1 MSRTAAL
8 DVRQAAKLGET
19 RVPKPKVYGRK
30 KGAFSDITK
39 MLSSGGMGY
48 GQKPRVEEKNA
59 GVAPDA
65 QEMKATD
72 DEDGDADAAPKLS
85 DDQRR
90 TALILSVKDRRP
102 ANARH
107 FGRQDLLDFQKGF
120 DRKTYMEFKRRM
132 NTKLESVTQKIRE
145 KYERKKIEMDK
156 AGFFPPC
163 CQCYARRVSFSKRI
177 AKALVA

>member
-1 MSRTAAL
+1 MDDTEMA
-8 DVRQAAKLGET
+8 
-19 RVPKPKVYGRK
+19 RVQRYLREKFENQHIVLKGRPQSDGSVEVYL
-30 KGAFSDITK
+30 SDEFI
-39 MLSSGGMGY
+39 
-48 GQKPRVEEKNA
+48 
-59 GVAPDA
+59 GVLY
-65 QEMKATD
+65 KD
-72 DEDGDADAAPKLS
+72 DEDGDAVAAPKLS

-145 KYERKKIEMDK
+145 NT
-156 AGFFPPC
+156 
-163 CQCYARRVSFSKRI
+163 
-177 AKALVA
+177 L